1 MMRVLLRAVA
11 LVAVAA
17 TTTSCATEIVGPLDT
32 TSPDAT
38 TTTAPAPLPDGIVA
52 LLDELVVL
60 ATGLGDAV
68 AEGEKEEARRR
79 LARAE
84 EIWARIQPLIVESG
98 IDLLDET
105 GAVVGLVRTAVQRT
119 RPADGDKALR
129 FAVELRDSA
138 AALL

>member
-1 MMRVLLRAVA
+1 MTPMLLRAVA
-11 LVAVAA
+11 LVVVA
-17 TTTSCATEIVGPLDT
+17 TTVTSCATEIVGPLET
-32 TSPDAT
+32 TSPEAT
-38 TTTAPAPLPDGIVA
+38 TTTTAAPLPDDIEG
-52 LLDELVVL
+52 LLDEIVVL

-68 AEGEKEEARRR
+68 AAGEKAEARRR

-84 EIWARIQPLIVESG
+84 EIWVRIQPLIVESG
-98 IDLLDET
+98 ADLLDET

-129 FAVELRDSA
+129 FAIELRDSA

>member
-1 MMRVLLRAVA
+1 MRRIL
-11 LVAVAA
+11 AVAA
-17 TTTSCATEIVGPLDT
+17 VLVTTAAMTTSCATEIVGPLDT
-32 TSPDAT
+32 SAPDAT
-38 TTTAPAPLPDGIVA
+38 TTTAPAPLPDGIEA
-52 LLDELVVL
+52 LLDEIVIL

-68 AEGEKEEARRR
+68 AEGRKDETRRR

-84 EIWARIQPLIVESG
+84 EIWVRIQPLIIESG
-98 IDLLDET
+98 VDLLDET

-129 FAVELRDSA
+129 FAIELRDSA

>member
-79 LARAE
+79 LTRAE

>member
-1 MMRVLLRAVA
+1 MMRILLRAVA
-11 LVAVAA
+11 LVAVSA

-68 AEGEKEEARRR
+68 AEGEKDEARRR

>member
-38 TTTAPAPLPDGIVA
+38 TTTAPASLPDGIVA

>member
-68 AEGEKEEARRR
+68 AEGEKDEARRR